1 MSKKDISL
9 LDFCHELNTL
19 KVCQRVLYL
28 PDTEENNGGYLCEH
42 VNALEGVSYKAD
54 SKAQLKGQPSDVYD
68 VQEDESN
75 AYDVEDQLLLGFFLL
90 GLA

>member
-1 MSKKDISL
+1 M
-9 LDFCHELNTL
+9 
-19 KVCQRVLYL
+19 YL
-28 PDTEENNGGYLCEH
+28 PDTEENNGGNLCEH
-42 VNALEGVSYKAD
+42 MDAFEGVGYKAD

-75 AYDVEDQLLLGFFLL
+75 AYDVKDQLFLGFFLL

>member
-1 MSKKDISL
+1 M
-9 LDFCHELNTL
+9 
-19 KVCQRVLYL
+19 
-28 PDTEENNGGYLCEH
+28 
-42 VNALEGVSYKAD
+42 NALEGVSYKAD